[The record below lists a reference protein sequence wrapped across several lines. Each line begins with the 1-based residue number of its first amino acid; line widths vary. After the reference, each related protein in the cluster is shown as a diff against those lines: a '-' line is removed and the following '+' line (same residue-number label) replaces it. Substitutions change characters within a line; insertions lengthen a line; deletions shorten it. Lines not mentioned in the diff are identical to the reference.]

1 MTSLPVLFV
10 SIGFPNERDRRYPRL
25 DKVAMHQLL
34 RTVASCAAEGDYRLV
49 IRNHPAVAPMIEA
62 IMEEKPENLTL
73 VSEHAPMSDIASQH
87 KFAAVV
93 FMGGGLQSLEDFSAL
108 VDKKSITLL
117 SLPGTGGAAHLI
129 EEEQKA
135 RGITSFIVKGAERED
150 PFGFDRLY
158 RLITCMQYKAYP
170 LPKAPK
176 PGGPRP

>member
-1 MTSLPVLFV
+1 M
-10 SIGFPNERDRRYPRL
+10 
-25 DKVAMHQLL
+25 KA
-34 RTVASCAAEGDYRLV
+34 
-49 IRNHPAVAPMIEA
+49 AVAPMIEA
-62 IMEEKPENLTL
+62 IMEEKPENLAL
-73 VSEHAPMSDIASQH
+73 VSEHAPMFDIASQH

-108 VDKKSITLL
+108 ADKKSITLL

-176 PGGPRP
+176 PSDWSIWSRNPSSTRASWPAACPRLIWRGRNSSPPCAAWPNASAACPESAAA